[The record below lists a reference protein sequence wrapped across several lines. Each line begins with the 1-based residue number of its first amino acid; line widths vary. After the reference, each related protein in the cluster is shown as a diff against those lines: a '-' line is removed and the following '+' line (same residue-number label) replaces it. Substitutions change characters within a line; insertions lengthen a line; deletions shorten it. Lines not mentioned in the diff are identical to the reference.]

1 MGREG
6 PILAG
11 RFGLFLIAS
20 LLAAGWPG
28 LAARAAQPEP
38 FPVAT
43 DIRLGG
49 DDGQTRFVV
58 DLTRKID
65 LHAFTLADPYRVV
78 IDLPQITFAVPP
90 KTGES
95 GRGLVSA
102 FRYGL
107 VMKGGSRIVLDLKKP
122 VKIEQAFVLDS
133 AAGQPARLV
142 LDLAAT
148 DRAMFLRAIAQENRA
163 PRPDPRKSE
172 PRASLA
178 PGARDPRPLIV
189 IDPGHGGL
197 DTGTKSP
204 GGDIEEKAIV
214 LEFGVLLR
222 DELERS
228 GKFRVAMT
236 RTDDT
241 FVALGDRVAF
251 ARQRD
256 AALLISLHADWL
268 SKREGDAQGAT
279 VYTLSENASDAEA
292 ARLADAENR
301 ADVIAGID
309 LSNEPSDVAD
319 ILLDLAQRETKTFS
333 HQFARGLVAELQRS
347 IRLHRH
353 PLRSAGFKVLRAP
366 DVPSV
371 LVELGYVSNKQDLKA
386 LMSDAWRTKAAR
398 TIAQAV
404 DKFFARR
411 LAGAP

>member
-1 MGREG
+1 
-6 PILAG
+6 LAS

-28 LAARAAQPEP
+28 VAARAAQPEP

-148 DRAMFLRAIAQENRA
+148 DRATFLRAIAQENRT

-222 DELERS
+222 DELEKS
-228 GKFRVAMT
+228 GKFRVAVT

-279 VYTLSENASDAEA
+279 VYTLSEKASDAEA